1 LKFSAKIADMRPIPG
16 GGREHSLDCRW
27 QYIVGM
33 SEPLSQGLGDA
44 SVQLSERQKAV
55 LSSIVH
61 RYVGNAEPVGS
72 RQVSKDIV
80 DSLSPATIRN
90 VMSDMEE
97 MGLIDQPHTSAGRQ
111 PTERG
116 FRVWVDQI
124 MPTAPLS
131 EQERQ
136 VVDTTLSM
144 ARTEEQLLASAALAL
159 AEVTRLLGLAI
170 TPILDS
176 TRLERLELVRVG
188 DTTLLVVASFGSGLI
203 RSIAVETGLAIPTET
218 LSDLVRRLHL
228 TALGRTPT
236 QLERHLKDM
245 ENTEVRP
252 EDPYADVFQLILRS
266 LLEASHPVRSS
277 DAFLQ
282 GTSHVL
288 AQPEM
293 GERRSMTN
301 LMQLLEDRSLLVQLL
316 QERVGHDGVY
326 ITIGSENRVEHL
338 RPLSLVTRNYRIG
351 DALGAVGVLGPTRM
365 PYAKLASAVDYIAL
379 RLTQG

>member
-1 LKFSAKIADMRPIPG
+1 MA
-16 GGREHSLDCRW
+16 
-27 QYIVGM
+27 
-33 SEPLSQGLGDA
+33 EPSSQGSGEAPLH
-44 SVQLSERQKAV
+44 LTERQKAV
-55 LSSIVH
+55 LSSIVL

-124 MPTAPLS
+124 MPATPLS

-136 VVDTTLSM
+136 VVDHALGQ
-144 ARTEEQLLASAALAL
+144 ARTEEQLLGSAALAL

-170 TPILDS
+170 APVLQGA
-176 TRLERLELVRVG
+176 RLERLELVGVG

-203 RSIAVETGLAIPTET
+203 RSIAVDTGRPVPAEA

-228 TALGRTPT
+228 AALGRTPIEL
-236 QLERHLKDM
+236 QRNLRDM
-245 ENTEVRP
+245 ESAEVRP
-252 EDPYADVFQLILRS
+252 EDPREDVFRLVLRA
-266 LLEASHPVRSS
+266 LLDVSHPVRSS

-293 GERRSMTN
+293 GERRSMAN
-301 LMQLLEDRSLLVQLL
+301 LMQLLEDRRQLVQLL
-316 QERVGHDGVY
+316 QDRIGHDGVY

-338 RPLSLVTRNYRIG
+338 RPLSLVTRNYSIG
-351 DALGAVGVLGPTRM
+351 DAKGAVGVLGPTRM
-365 PYAKLASAVDYIAL
+365 PYAKLASAVDYIAM
-379 RLTQG
+379 RLSQG

>member
-1 LKFSAKIADMRPIPG
+1 
-16 GGREHSLDCRW
+16 
-27 QYIVGM
+27 M
-33 SEPLSQGLGDA
+33 SEPMPHGLGA
-44 SVQLSERQKAV
+44 PPVQLTERQKAV

-111 PTERG
+111 PTEKG

-136 VVDTTLSM
+136 VVDSTLST

-170 TPILDS
+170 TPVLDG

-203 RSIAVETGLAIPTET
+203 RSIAVETGDAIPAEA

-228 TALGRTPT
+228 TALGRTPA
-236 QLERHLKDM
+236 QLERHLKEM
-245 ENTEVRP
+245 ETAEARV
-252 EDPYADVFQLILRS
+252 EDPHAEVFQLILRS
-266 LLEASHPVRSS
+266 LLEVSHPVRS

-282 GTSHVL
+282 GTRHVL

-293 GERRSMTN
+293 GERSSMTN

-316 QERVGHDGVY
+316 QERIGHDGVY

-351 DALGAVGVLGPTRM
+351 DAVGAVGVLGPTRM
-365 PYAKLASAVDYIAL
+365 PYAKLSSAVDYIAL